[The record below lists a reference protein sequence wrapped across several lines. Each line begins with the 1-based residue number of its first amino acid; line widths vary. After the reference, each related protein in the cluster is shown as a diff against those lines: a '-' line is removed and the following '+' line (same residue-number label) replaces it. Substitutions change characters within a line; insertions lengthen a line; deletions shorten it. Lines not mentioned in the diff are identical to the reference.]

1 MSQTSI
7 GIGLLGA
14 GVVGGGVA
22 KVLRDKAG
30 PLGALTGRPVTLEG
44 VLVRDIGKDRPDGP
58 PVVLLTTNID
68 DILDNPRVHVV
79 VELMGGETPALDYM
93 LKSISLGKHVVTAN
107 KEVMA
112 RHGPEILALAQKK
125 GVQVLFEASVAGGT
139 PIIAPLLRDLVANDV
154 LTIHAIING
163 TTNYILTRMA
173 QEGVDFDVA
182 LKEAQELGYAEAD
195 PTNDVEGVDAAYKL
209 AILSTLS
216 FRARV
221 KDTDVHREGITR
233 LTASDFLYAS
243 ELGYAIKLL
252 AIASREDGAVQ
263 VRVHPAFVPADVM
276 IAKVDGVLN
285 AVEIETD
292 LAGRVLFHGR
302 GAGSMPTA
310 SAVIADI
317 VDIARNVAGDV
328 VPPASLKLSED
339 VRIRPMLD
347 LETKYYL
354 RLNVADRSGVLA
366 QIASVLG
373 QLDISIASF
382 IQKKSDE
389 AAQTAEI
396 VLMTHRAKEASMQEA
411 IQLLEALE
419 VVVGVGN
426 MVRVEEWQS

>member
-195 PTNDVEGVDAAYKL
+195 PTNDV
-209 AILSTLS
+209 
-216 FRARV
+216 
-221 KDTDVHREGITR
+221 
-233 LTASDFLYAS
+233 
-243 ELGYAIKLL
+243 
-252 AIASREDGAVQ
+252 
-263 VRVHPAFVPADVM
+263 
-276 IAKVDGVLN
+276 
-285 AVEIETD
+285 
-292 LAGRVLFHGR
+292 
-302 GAGSMPTA
+302 
-310 SAVIADI
+310 
-317 VDIARNVAGDV
+317 
-328 VPPASLKLSED
+328 
-339 VRIRPMLD
+339 
-347 LETKYYL
+347 
-354 RLNVADRSGVLA
+354 
-366 QIASVLG
+366 
-373 QLDISIASF
+373 
-382 IQKKSDE
+382 
-389 AAQTAEI
+389 
-396 VLMTHRAKEASMQEA
+396 
-411 IQLLEALE
+411 
-419 VVVGVGN
+419 
-426 MVRVEEWQS
+426 